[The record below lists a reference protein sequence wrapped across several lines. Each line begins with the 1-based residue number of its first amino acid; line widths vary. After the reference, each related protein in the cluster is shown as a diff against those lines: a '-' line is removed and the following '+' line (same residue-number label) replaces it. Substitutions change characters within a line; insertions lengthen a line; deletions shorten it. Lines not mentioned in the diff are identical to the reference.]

1 MQRPVHDHLQI
12 MAGQQNGVQE
22 RKGSSTSQQA
32 YISQGIF
39 ILNFFSLSPPPFFLP
54 AFLFLRSWLF
64 FWCFQRWKKLF
75 INRLGSEQKILEI
88 LSGYFYHLGYFRI
101 DLPFLEY

>member
-64 FWCFQRWKKLF
+64 FWCFQRWKRLF
-75 INRLGSEQKILEI
+75 INPTRFGAKDFGNIERIFL
-88 LSGYFYHLGYFRI
+88 LSWLFSNRSSI
-101 DLPFLEY
+101 C

>member
-39 ILNFFSLSPPPFFLP
+39 ILNFFSLSSSSFFSSSLFVSS
-54 AFLFLRSWLF
+54 FLVIFLVLATLEKIIHKSDS
-64 FWCFQRWKKLF
+64 K
-75 INRLGSEQKILEI
+75 QKILEI
-88 LSGYFYHLGYFRI
+88 LSGYFYYLGYFRI
-101 DLPFLEY
+101 DLPFVEY

>member
-39 ILNFFSLSPPPFFLP
+39 ILNFFSLSSSFFSSSLFVSS
-54 AFLFLRSWLF
+54 FLVIFLVLSTLE
-64 FWCFQRWKKLF
+64 KIIHK
-75 INRLGSEQKILEI
+75 SDSKQKILEI
-88 LSGYFYHLGYFRI
+88 LSGYFYYLGYFRI
-101 DLPFLEY
+101 DLPFVEY